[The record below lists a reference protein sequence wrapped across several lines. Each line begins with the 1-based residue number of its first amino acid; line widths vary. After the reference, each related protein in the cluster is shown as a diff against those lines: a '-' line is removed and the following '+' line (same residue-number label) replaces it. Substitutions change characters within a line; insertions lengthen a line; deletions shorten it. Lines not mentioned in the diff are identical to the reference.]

1 MSGLVEELRTQF
13 IARYGAAAKIVVVNV
28 GVYLGLGLISVI
40 LFFAGKRADFELLF
54 SYFQLPS
61 DLKTLA
67 VRPWTLLTYMFVHH
81 PTGVFHILFNMLW
94 LYWMGRILREFA
106 GDRTVWAAYL
116 FGGLAGGAAFL
127 TAINV
132 FPGFSGLRGTL
143 HGASAGVN
151 GVLVAAAVLV
161 PNYPL
166 QLLFFGM
173 VRLKWLAL
181 VLVLMDLILISG
193 GNPGGMVAHVGGAA
207 MGGALIALRRRG
219 VDLAS
224 VFDVFRRST
233 ERKFQTYRNPSM
245 RVVHHAGGKA
255 SPPPKPT
262 PQEIDRILDKIQAV
276 GYNNLTK
283 EEKQTLFRAS
293 QE

>member
-1 MSGLVEELRTQF
+1 MSGLIEELRTQF
-13 IARYGAAAKIVVVNV
+13 IARHGAAAKIVVVNV
-28 GVYLGLGLISVI
+28 GVYLGFGLISVL
-40 LFFAGKRADFELLF
+40 LFLAGKRADFELIF

-61 DLKTLA
+61 DLGTLA
-67 VRPWTLLTYMFVHH
+67 LRPWTVFSYMFVHH

-106 GDRTVWAAYL
+106 GDGTVWAAYL
-116 FGGLAGGAAFL
+116 YGGLAGGLLFVSSYNL
-127 TAINV
+127 
-132 FPGFSGLRGTL
+132 FPGFSGLGGTL

-161 PNYPL
+161 PNYPI
-166 QLLFFGM
+166 QLLLFGL

-181 VLVLMDLILISG
+181 VLVLLDLTLISG
-193 GNPGGMVAHVGGAA
+193 ANPGGMVAHVGGAA
-207 MGGALIALRRRG
+207 MGGVLMLLRRRG
-219 VDLAS
+219 VDLTA
-224 VFDVFRRST
+224 VYDIFRRSA
-233 ERKFQTYRNPSM
+233 EYKARAFQNPNM
-245 RVVHHAGGKA
+245 RIVHHAGKN
-255 SPPPKPT
+255 PPPKPT
-262 PQEIDRILDKIQAV
+262 VQEIDRILDKIQAV